1 MSCVQQLCIAFVWNK
16 PLSIAAVAISA
27 LGNITFPAIS
37 SIKSKSVPRHEQVRS
52 ALLSPVEKQIKH
64 MALAHALNNLIE
76 NLDLTWDF

>member
-37 SIKSKSVPRHEQVRS
+37 SIKSKSVPRHEQVRL
-52 ALLSPVEKQIKH
+52 ALLPSVKKQMK
-64 MALAHALNNLIE
+64 AHAVYNITFNLS
-76 NLDLTWDF
+76 LT